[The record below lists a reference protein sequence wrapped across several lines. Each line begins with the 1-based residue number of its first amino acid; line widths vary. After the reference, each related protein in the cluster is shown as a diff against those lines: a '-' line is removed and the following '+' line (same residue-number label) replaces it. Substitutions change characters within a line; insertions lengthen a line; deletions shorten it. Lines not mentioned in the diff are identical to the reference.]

1 VVGDG
6 EGEFDSGME
15 VGNKV
20 DELTENS
27 LRACGYAKT
36 VVYKTTVQVGPHTC
50 VLLENL
56 FL

>member
-20 DELTENS
+20 DEL
-27 LRACGYAKT
+27 
-36 VVYKTTVQVGPHTC
+36 HTKQ
-50 VLLENL
+50 LLLVEL
-56 FL
+56 CE